1 MMKNWKII
9 YYETTEGECP
19 VEDFISSKSINNRA
33 KILGLFSFLEEKGPN
48 LPRPYADLLVDG
60 IHELRIK
67 LSGDQLRILYF
78 FCYKDYI
85 ILTHPFIK
93 RTDKVPIQQ
102 IEKAKKCREDFL
114 QRFDEKT
121 LLEVY
126 NENI

>member
-1 MMKNWKII
+1 MTNWKII

-19 VEDFISSKSINNRA
+19 VEDFISTKSINNRA
-33 KILGLFSFLEEKGPN
+33 KILGLLSFLEERGPN

-93 RTDKVPIQQ
+93 RSEKVPVPE
-102 IEKAKKCREDFL
+102 IEKAKKLGKIF
-114 QRFDEKT
+114 
-121 LLEVY
+121 
-126 NENI
+126 

>member
-9 YYETTEGECP
+9 YYETIEGECP

-33 KILGLFSFLEEKGPN
+33 KILGLISFLEEKGPN
-48 LPRPYADLLVDG
+48 LPRPYADLLADG

-93 RTDKVPIQQ
+93 RTDKVPIPQ
-102 IEKAKKCREDFL
+102 IDKAKKCREDFL
-114 QRFDEKT
+114 KRFDEKT